1 MLQYLSGVGIGKSA
15 KRQAKKSRPSAEER
29 REAIKEQQL
38 STGKKGN
45 SRKKAISVTKKQAK
59 GSRLSPVTKSRI
71 NKLQVQSKIR
81 KAFVKKAEPIKVT
94 DEEILEETNKP
105 TEEIVEEQAEE
116 TPSEETQSEAIEE
129 SEADL
134 GIYYPNFGRA
144 KKKLKIKVPKLK
156 GKLKQA
162 VQKAKKRLK
171 DDKHKPAEKVAHQ
184 LAKQAL
190 LIPRGAFLAIML
202 LGKALEK
209 SPIKINIGKKVAEVW
224 AKKNK
229 EIKEFW
235 YKVGG
240 EADILEKQIQKF
252 QSSKISGLA
261 IGSAIAAG
269 GSVAAAS
276 PIVVKFLKIVGK
288 AKEFAEKN
296 PKLLAQGQ
304 ALVKKGIEQVA
315 QKNPQQLKSLNVV
328 ADEITKVLPPETQ
341 SKINKI
347 RKSIPTSAVDKAQK
361 NVVSEVKNI
370 NQEAGTSPTSES
382 ETKLPTK
389 KSNTMLYVGIGGAVL
404 VGAFLLMKKKK

>member
-15 KRQAKKSRPSAEER
+15 KKVAK
-29 REAIKEQQL
+29 REARKEKQK
-38 STGKKGN
+38 SSVKKE
-45 SRKKAISVTKKQAK
+45 KKAISVTKKQAK
-59 GSRLSPVTKSRI
+59 GSNLTPVTKSRI
-71 NKLQVQSKIR
+71 NKLQVQTKIR

-94 DEEILEETNKP
+94 EEEIVEEVEKP
-105 TEEIVEEQAEE
+105 TEEIAEEQAEE
-116 TPSEETQSEAIEE
+116 TPTEETQAETTEE

-134 GIYYPNFGRA
+134 GIYYPEFSQLGKA
-144 KKKLKIKVPKLK
+144 KKKLKIKAPKLK
-156 GKLKQA
+156 GKLKSA
-162 VQKAKKRLK
+162 IKKTKQRLK

-209 SPIKINIGKKVAEVW
+209 TPIKINVGKKVAEVW
-224 AKKNK
+224 DKKNK

-240 EADILEKQIQKF
+240 EPDILEQQIKKF
-252 QSSKISGLA
+252 KSSKISGEL
-261 IGSAIAAG
+261 GSAIAAG

-304 ALVKKGIEQVA
+304 AIAKQGIDKIA
-315 QKNPQQLKSLNVV
+315 KKNPEQLKSLNLV
-328 ADEITKVLPPETQ
+328 ADQLTSVLPPETQ
-341 SKINKI
+341 AKINQIRTTIPKSSIDKI
-347 RKSIPTSAVDKAQK
+347 EK

-370 NQEAGTSPTSES
+370 NQESGTTPLNNETPT
-382 ETKLPTK
+382 PT
-389 KSNTMLYVGIGGAVL
+389 KSNTMLYAGIGGAVL
-404 VGAFLLMKKKK
+404 IGAFLLMKKK

>member
-1 MLQYLSGVGIGKSA
+1 MLQYLSGIGIGKSA
-15 KRQAKKSRPSAEER
+15 KRVAKKEARVTKKAE
-29 REAIKEQQL
+29 
-38 STGKKGN
+38 
-45 SRKKAISVTKKQAK
+45 KKAIAVTKKQAK
-59 GSRLSPVTKSRI
+59 KSKLTPVTKSRI

-94 DEEILEETNKP
+94 EEEIIEEEEQP
-105 TEEIVEEQAEE
+105 TEEIAEEKAEE
-116 TPSEETQSEAIEE
+116 TPTEETQAEATEE

-134 GIYYPNFGRA
+134 GVYYPEFGKP

-156 GKLKQA
+156 GKLKSA
-162 VQKAKKRLK
+162 VKKAKQRLK

-209 SPIKINIGKKVAEVW
+209 TPIKINIGKKVAEVW
-224 AKKNK
+224 NKKNK

-240 EADILEKQIQKF
+240 EADILETQIKKF
-252 QSSKISGLA
+252 QSSKISGEL
-261 IGSAIAAG
+261 GSAIAAG

-315 QKNPQQLKSLNVV
+315 KKNPEQLKSLNVV
-328 ADEITKVLPPETQ
+328 ADEITKVLPPDQ
-341 SKINKI
+341 QAKINKI
-347 RKSIPTSAVDKAQK
+347 RKSIPTSAIDKAQK

-370 NQEAGTSPTSES
+370 NQESGTTPLS
-382 ETKLPTK
+382 ETTTTPK
-389 KSNTMLYVGIGGAVL
+389 KSNTMLYAIGGAVL
-404 VGAFLLMKKKK
+404 IGGFLLMKKKK

>member
-1 MLQYLSGVGIGKSA
+1 MLQYLSGIGIGKSA
-15 KRQAKKSRPSAEER
+15 KRVAKKEARVTKKAE
-29 REAIKEQQL
+29 
-38 STGKKGN
+38 
-45 SRKKAISVTKKQAK
+45 KKAIAVTKKQAK
-59 GSRLSPVTKSRI
+59 KSKLTPVTKSRI

-94 DEEILEETNKP
+94 EEEIIEEVEQP
-105 TEEIVEEQAEE
+105 TEEIAEEKAEE
-116 TPSEETQSEAIEE
+116 TPTEETQAEATEE

-134 GIYYPNFGRA
+134 GVYYPEFGKP
-144 KKKLKIKVPKLK
+144 KKKLKS
-156 GKLKQA
+156 A
-162 VQKAKKRLK
+162 VKKAKQRLK

-209 SPIKINIGKKVAEVW
+209 TPIKINIGKKVAEVW
-224 AKKNK
+224 NKKNK

-240 EADILEKQIQKF
+240 EADILETQIKKF
-252 QSSKISGLA
+252 QSSKISGEL
-261 IGSAIAAG
+261 GSAIAAG

-315 QKNPQQLKSLNVV
+315 KKNPEQLKSLNVV
-328 ADEITKVLPPETQ
+328 ADEITKVLPPDQ
-341 SKINKI
+341 QAKINKI
-347 RKSIPTSAVDKAQK
+347 RKSIPTSAIDKAQK

-370 NQEAGTSPTSES
+370 NQESGTTPLS
-382 ETKLPTK
+382 ETTTTPK
-389 KSNTMLYVGIGGAVL
+389 KSNTMLYAIGGAVL
-404 VGAFLLMKKKK
+404 IGGFLLMKKKK

>member
-1 MLQYLSGVGIGKSA
+1 MLQYLSGIGKPA
-15 KRQAKKSRPSAEER
+15 KRIAKKQARVE
-29 REAIKEQQL
+29 
-38 STGKKGN
+38 
-45 SRKKAISVTKKQAK
+45 KKAISVTKKQAK
-59 GSRLSPVTKSRI
+59 KSKLTPVTKSRI
-71 NKLQVQSKIR
+71 NKLQVQTKIR

-94 DEEILEETNKP
+94 EEEIVEETNQP

-116 TPSEETQSEAIEE
+116 TPQEETQEQAIEE

-134 GIYYPNFGRA
+134 GVYYPEFGKP
-144 KKKLKIKVPKLK
+144 KKKIKIKAPKLK
-156 GKLKQA
+156 GKLKSA
-162 VQKAKKRLK
+162 VVKAKQRLK

-209 SPIKINIGKKVAEVW
+209 TPIKINIGKKVAEVW

-252 QSSKISGLA
+252 QSSKISGNLGLVTA
-261 IGSAIAAG
+261 VAAG

-304 ALVKKGIEQVA
+304 ALVKKGIEGVA
-315 QKNPQQLKSLNVV
+315 QKNPQLLNSLNSV
-328 ADEITKVLPPETQ
+328 ANEITQVLPPETQ
-341 SKINKI
+341 AKINQI
-347 RKSIPTSAVDKAQK
+347 RKSIPTTNLDKLQK
-361 NVVSEVKNI
+361 NVVSEVKTI
-370 NQEAGTSPTSES
+370 NEEAGTTPT
-382 ETKLPTK
+382 ETPTPT

>member
-15 KRQAKKSRPSAEER
+15 KRIAKKEAKVTKKAE
-29 REAIKEQQL
+29 
-38 STGKKGN
+38 
-45 SRKKAISVTKKQAK
+45 KKAIAVTKKQAK
-59 GSRLSPVTKSRI
+59 SSKLTPVTKSRI
-71 NKLQVQSKIR
+71 NKLQVQTKIR

-94 DEEILEETNKP
+94 EEEIIEEVEQPTEEILEETP
-105 TEEIVEEQAEE
+105 TEETQAEA
-116 TPSEETQSEAIEE
+116 TEE

-134 GIYYPNFGRA
+134 GVYYPEFGKP
-144 KKKLKIKVPKLK
+144 KKNKLKIKVPKLK
-156 GKLKQA
+156 GKLKSA
-162 VQKAKKRLK
+162 VKKAKQRLK
-171 DDKHKPAEKVAHQ
+171 DDKHSPKEKVAHQ

-209 SPIKINIGKKVAEVW
+209 TPIKINIGKKVAEVW
-224 AKKNK
+224 KKRNK

-240 EADILEKQIQKF
+240 EADILEAQIKKF
-252 QSSKISGLA
+252 QSSKISGNLGVVTA
-261 IGSAIAAG
+261 VAAG

-304 ALVKKGIEQVA
+304 ALAKKGIQQVA
-315 QKNPQQLKSLNVV
+315 KKNPEQLKSLNVV
-328 ADEITKVLPPETQ
+328 ADEITKVLPPDQ
-341 SKINKI
+341 QAKINKI
-347 RKSIPTSAVDKAQK
+347 RTAIPKSITDKIQK

-370 NQEAGTSPTSES
+370 NIESGTTPLS
-382 ETKLPTK
+382 ETTPTPT
-389 KSNTMLYVGIGGAVL
+389 KSNTMLYAIGGAVL
-404 VGAFLLMKKKK
+404 IGGFLLIKKNK